1 MSSSTPETATSSGL
15 SPDAFS
21 SMFQALNGLRNRPA
35 LIAMVGCMFAGVLLF
50 GLFTFLAARLGY
62 FMAFLGGLAWLVAG
76 ATGVSAAGV
85 LLMDQAKDV
94 TLRSVNDAIV
104 QGLKCLP
111 KFILLGLVLIA
122 VALVVFLLL
131 ALVFFVCKIPVLGP
145 LLFVAVFPL
154 SVVIAGLTVCGLIV
168 CMLLALPAIWEGA
181 TITRAIAQA
190 LAIARS
196 RLVETLVLLA
206 VVGVLS
212 VLVAFIV
219 FGVLFSGLMPTIGMS
234 ASILGG
240 SGVGQMLGMMQ
251 GSDFGGGGV
260 GMGGAGYALAAG
272 VGAGL
277 LWALAGSLVSLVNL
291 LGLNLLYL
299 RVTEGLDIDAAETVL
314 ISRLDEVKQQ
324 AVDVGHKAMQAA
336 ERAREQA
343 RPSAAST
350 PASASAPAPTGAS
363 APTPTGASAPA
374 PTGASTS
381 VSASAAA
388 GGATSLAPKEAAAPP
403 PPLPPSAAVAPR
415 SAPRELPADATMPMM
430 KKALACPQCLSP
442 VAADDVF
449 CGVCGYKMK

>member
-15 SPDAFS
+15 STDAFS

-35 LIAMVGCMFAGVLLF
+35 LIAMVSCMFAGVLLF

-94 TLRSVNDAIV
+94 ALRSVNDAIV

-111 KFILLGLVLIA
+111 KFILLGLVLVA
-122 VALVVFLLL
+122 VALVVFVLL
-131 ALVFFVCKIPVLGP
+131 ALVFFICRIPMLGP

-240 SGVGQMLGMMQ
+240 SG
-251 GSDFGGGGV
+251 
-260 GMGGAGYALAAG
+260 GGAAAALAAG
-272 VGAGL
+272 DVAPAAAAAAAPVVAEAEVPVGIEAD
-277 LWALAGSLVSLVNL
+277 ALGA
-291 LGLNLLYL
+291 
-299 RVTEGLDIDAAETVL
+299 EAADGRAC
-314 ISRLDEVKQQ
+314 S
-324 AVDVGHKAMQAA
+324 
-336 ERAREQA
+336 RARSAACIALWPTSTACCLTSSRREISTV
-343 RPSAAST
+343 SAASMSRPSVT
-350 PASASAPAPTGAS
+350 RRYRRFRPSRFTSDTSEPASAHSRPAPTPAAS
-363 APTPTGASAPA
+363 A
-374 PTGASTS
+374 
-381 VSASAAA
+381 
-388 GGATSLAPKEAAAPP
+388 
-403 PPLPPSAAVAPR
+403 
-415 SAPRELPADATMPMM
+415 
-430 KKALACPQCLSP
+430 
-442 VAADDVF
+442 
-449 CGVCGYKMK
+449 

>member
-50 GLFTFLAARLGY
+50 GLFTFLAARLG
-62 FMAFLGGLAWLVAG
+62 FVMAFLGGLAWLVAG

-94 TLRSVNDAIV
+94 PLRRVSDAIV

-122 VALVVFLLL
+122 VGLVVFVLL
-131 ALVFFVCKIPVLGP
+131 ALAYFVCKIPVLGP

-212 VLVAFIV
+212 ALVAFIV

-240 SGVGQMLGMMQ
+240 GGVGQMVGMMQ
-251 GSDFGGGGV
+251 GGEFASGGV
-260 GMGGAGYALAAG
+260 GVGGAGYALAAG

-277 LWALAGSLVSLVNL
+277 L
-291 LGLNLLYL
+291 
-299 RVTEGLDIDAAETVL
+299 
-314 ISRLDEVKQQ
+314 
-324 AVDVGHKAMQAA
+324 
-336 ERAREQA
+336 
-343 RPSAAST
+343 
-350 PASASAPAPTGAS
+350 
-363 APTPTGASAPA
+363 
-374 PTGASTS
+374 
-381 VSASAAA
+381 
-388 GGATSLAPKEAAAPP
+388 
-403 PPLPPSAAVAPR
+403 
-415 SAPRELPADATMPMM
+415 
-430 KKALACPQCLSP
+430 
-442 VAADDVF
+442 
-449 CGVCGYKMK
+449 